1 MGNLYRP
8 LHGLPFWF
16 SMAFFMLLSL
26 SVNAQTCGKNTSQTV
41 FDLSGANAIVD
52 WVFLELRDKTDF
64 SITKAT
70 RSALLQR
77 DGDVVD
83 VDGQSP
89 VSFFN
94 LPADEYYLV
103 VKHRNH
109 LGVMS
114 AAPVAISRALSVV
127 DLTSDLNNV
136 FGGVNGVARLGDG
149 LLGVFS
155 GDFNHS
161 GQIQNTD
168 FNFMIPTLGVPAGYL
183 PGDHDLNGQV
193 QNTDLQ
199 LKLIPNIG
207 RGQPFG
213 Q

>member
-1 MGNLYRP
+1 M
-8 LHGLPFWF
+8 
-16 SMAFFMLLSL
+16 
-26 SVNAQTCGKNTSQTV
+26 
-41 FDLSGANAIVD
+41 
-52 WVFLELRDKTDF
+52 RDKSNF
-64 SITKAT
+64 NLIKAT

-83 VDGQSP
+83 VDGVSP
-89 VSFFN
+89 VAFAD
-94 LPADEYYLV
+94 LPADDYYLV

-114 AAPVAISRALSVV
+114 AAPIAFSSTPTVV
-127 DLTSDLNNV
+127 DFTSDLNQT
-136 FGGVNGVARLGDG
+136 FGGVNGIAELRDG
-149 LLGVFS
+149 RWGMYS
-155 GDFNHS
+155 GDFDHS

-168 FNFMIPTLGVPAGYL
+168 FNAMTITIGNSGYVAG
-183 PGDHDLNGQV
+183 DMDLNGQV

-207 RGQPFG
+207 KGQAFG